1 MATNQSCG
9 IDVTNDPWKQKL
21 LQVLDQYGALTTKC
35 NYDRQ
40 WELEQAF
47 STITP
52 EYRFYACIVCR
63 IVIPKQDIP
72 ISDNG
77 FTKQGYKLKAGLD
90 NGSIHLSTVLP
101 KDTTV
106 SCIYGKPGKLCV
118 SPYIEFSNTNSSY
131 IVQMLQALISDKTIK
146 KIVESNGNLDLIRP
160 NDDEIAY
167 LHATVD
173 KEYREDYTPPPQK
186 ITNGQC
192 VLTSHGKKHF
202 EELIKE
208 NKGKD
213 KDKKARE
220 NEAKSCFPPK
230 NWSSDNSCSFDEDCP
245 SINVALC
252 EAEPDEIKASGKR
265 YKCQQSTEGPNTGTD
280 TSDPQCYDCNKEGD
294 ASPNQSMPK
303 KYCHQIKDGKW
314 YFPSGCWGTKN
325 ECTAMCND
333 FKKYG
338 PDGISPI
345 PSGGTHPKHTMH
357 TMHNKF
363 REIIGKWLAVD
374 LLLAIGSA
382 YGTSSML
389 QRLGTRPPIS
399 QNSAISAITNQI
411 QDASTNAT
419 VVNKVAKNPSPIPT
433 KSLQPQPKPSPFPK
447 ARSEK
452 TLWIAFGIFLAVS
465 LAICIP
471 IIVHAVR
478 TKSIRKPTHFK
489 RYQ

>member
-9 IDVTNDPWKQKL
+9 IGVTNDPWKQKL
-21 LQVLDQYGALTTKC
+21 LQVLDQYEALTTKC
-35 NYDRQ
+35 NYDKQ

-77 FTKQGYKLKAGLD
+77 FTKQGYNLKVGLD

-118 SPYIEFSNTNSSY
+118 SPYIEFSNTNTSY

-160 NDDEIAY
+160 NDDEISY

-173 KEYREDYTPPPQK
+173 SEYREDYTPPPQK
-186 ITNGQC
+186 ISNGQC

-202 EELIKE
+202 EKLIKE
-208 NKGKD
+208 NQGKD
-213 KDKKARE
+213 KDKKVRE

-230 NWSSDNSCSFDEDCP
+230 DWRSDNSCSFDEDCP
-245 SINVALC
+245 SFNVALC
-252 EAEPDEIKASGKR
+252 EAEPEEIKALGKR
-265 YKCQQSTEGPNTGTD
+265 YKCQQSKESPNND
-280 TSDPQCYDCNKEGD
+280 TRSPDPQCYDWSNGAPLPANRSKE
-294 ASPNQSMPK
+294 
-303 KYCHQIKDGKW
+303 YCHQIKDGKW
-314 YFPSGCWGTKN
+314 DFPTGCWGTNN
-325 ECTAMCND
+325 ECKAMWTD
-333 FKKYG
+333 FLKYG

-345 PSGGTHPKHTMH
+345 PSGGTHPKH

-399 QNSAISAITNQI
+399 QNSAISAITSQI

-419 VVNKVAKNPSPIPT
+419 AVNKVAKDLSPMPT

-478 TKSIRKPTHFK
+478 AKSIRKPTHSK
-489 RYQ
+489 RYQEYT